1 MRTPSALRRLTAL
14 VLATLMV
21 LASLG
26 LAPTTSAAPSDD
38 YSVSYEF
45 EIHENETIDITQVRR
60 GEGLGS
66 ESSCNSDDIGDGF
79 DDDGTEI
86 TVEGNGGNSCTIT
99 VRGISLRELN
109 NSIGASIAHENDSFT
124 FTMQAFRRR
133 YADIQITVRV
143 TFPGSVSEVSGDGKK
158 SGNTATW
165 ENAQSETSS
174 LTAKGAD
181 HDSSRKEGGFGLHS
195 PLSII
200 LIIALALAAIGGVTS
215 LILIRK
221 RRARTGAPGHPQPR
235 HGWPGQAPGLDAA
248 QPGYRAH
255 PGVQQPY
262 DHQSGYDPGPQSGYG
277 QPGYRPNR
285 RSGYGQPGQQPH
297 SPDEQ
302 H

>member
-181 HDSSRKEGGFGLHS
+181 HDSSRKTGGFGLHS
-195 PLSII
+195 PPSII
-200 LIIALALAAIGGVTS
+200 LIITIALAAIGGGVTS
-215 LILIRK
+215 LILIPK
-221 RRARTGAPGHPQPR
+221 KRARTSAPGSPQPR
-235 HGWPGQAPGLDAA
+235 RGLA
-248 QPGYRAH
+248 RA
-255 PGVQQPY
+255 
-262 DHQSGYDPGPQSGYG
+262 
-277 QPGYRPNR
+277 
-285 RSGYGQPGQQPH
+285 
-297 SPDEQ
+297 SPWS
-302 H
+302 